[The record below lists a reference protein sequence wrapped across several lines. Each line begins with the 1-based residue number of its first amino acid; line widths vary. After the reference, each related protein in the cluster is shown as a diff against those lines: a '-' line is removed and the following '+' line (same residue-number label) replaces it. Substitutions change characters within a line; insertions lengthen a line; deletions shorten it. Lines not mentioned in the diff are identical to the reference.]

1 MLINDDIKTQE
12 RTHCLS
18 VRELKKYAY
27 SLLTEREKKRAET
40 HLLECE
46 NCILALQ
53 QVITDKEAKE
63 AHHPV
68 EELLHPGEKKAM
80 PGSSGNRSR
89 LLIVLAIVA
98 GIVLMTAAAYKFFNG
113 TFKSIAGNIN
123 SESDPIP
130 LAVVNQQMKQED
142 EPSEKII
149 NTISESPQHLTND
162 PVSTAPVNPKIETS
176 LVSITVDNKKDI
188 EDLKKRETQ
197 SGKSS
202 IETNKSSETSKEIV
216 APVQV
221 KKEDEK
227 EKPAS
232 RVREIKYI
240 GNYKISGFK
249 EEEGSDPDFEYTKPL
264 ETIFKNLDR
273 SDYREALNGLYTFLA
288 VYPDDPNATY
298 YRGQTYYLNGDNEKA
313 MHDFDRLITNH
324 DRTFFQD
331 ARWYKI
337 LILNRTQQFDSS
349 RKMLNQI
356 ITENSVYAAKA
367 QQLLELIGEK

>member
-1 MLINDDIKTQE
+1 MLINDDIKTHE

-68 EELLHPGEKKAM
+68 EELLHPGEKKTM

-89 LLIVLAIVA
+89 LLIVIAIVA
-98 GIVLMTAAAYKFFNG
+98 GIFVASAAAYKFLNG
-113 TFKSIAGNIN
+113 TFHSIADTIN
-123 SESDPIP
+123 GENDAVP
-130 LAVVNQQMKQED
+130 LSVVSQEIKQE
-142 EPSEKII
+142 EVPSEKIT
-149 NTISESPQHLTND
+149 NTINESPEQLNNA
-162 PVSTAPVNPKIETS
+162 PVSTDQVDLKTETS
-176 LVSITVDNKKDI
+176 LVSIPFETKKDI
-188 EDLKKRETQ
+188 EEIKKTDV
-197 SGKSS
+197 SPGKPLV
-202 IETNKSSETSKEIV
+202 ETNKSSEPSKDIA
-216 APVQV
+216 APVQL

-227 EKPAS
+227 ENAAT
-232 RVREIKYI
+232 RMREIKYI

-249 EEEGSDPDFEYTKPL
+249 EQEGSDPDFEYTKPL

-288 VYPDDPNATY
+288 VYPDDPNATF

-313 MHDFDRLITNH
+313 MHDFDHLIASR

-331 ARWYKI
+331 ARWHKI
-337 LILNRTQQFDSS
+337 LILNRTQQFDAS

-367 QQLLELIGEK
+367 QQLLDLIGEK